1 MSPRD
6 VITTHKEKPMEAYIN
21 KNEEPRQSTP
31 QNDRSI
37 KNAGYIYSDE
47 NNNPCGGIRVH
58 EELAALIHPLTREE
72 FLDLE
77 LDPIKAEEQ
86 DQRPR
91 LIGDIIED
99 LKPEILNAP
108 PKKLFKRIITHPIA
122 DLHRYVDAD
131 SIDMIITEPPC
142 KEEDIDL
149 FDQLGDF
156 ARHAL
161 KDGGI
166 CVVISG
172 NRYSIDFMEML
183 HAHLDYVWTLSLDA
197 AARRYE
203 APSGSVIKLWKP
215 VLIFSKGSLQ
225 LKIFSDVKESVENI
239 VHTFSNA
246 GDVVCDPFCNQGGI
260 SKICVENGRSL
271 IANDI
276 DISKTEAL
284 KGVLL

>member
-1 MSPRD
+1 MEFNMS
-6 VITTHKEKPMEAYIN
+6 VEI

-31 QNDRSI
+31 QKNRSI
-37 KNAGYIYSDE
+37 KSREYIYADE
-47 NNNPCGGIRVH
+47 KDNICNEVR
-58 EELAALIHPLTREE
+58 IHEE

-77 LDPIKAEEQ
+77 TSLEAKDCLDPIKAEVQ
-86 DQRPR
+86 TPR

-108 PKKLFKRIITHPIA
+108 PKKLFKRIITHPID

-149 FDQLGDF
+149 FDHLGDF

-166 CVVISG
+166 CVVIAG
-172 NRYSIDFMEML
+172 NRYLIDFMEML
-183 HAHLDYVWTLSLDA
+183 RAHLDYVWTLSLDA
-197 AARRYE
+197 TARRYE
-203 APSGSVIKLWKP
+203 LPSGTVIKLWKP
-215 VLIFSKGSLQ
+215 VLIFSKGTAQ
-225 LKIFSDVKESVENI
+225 LKKTFSDVKESIENI
-239 VHTFSNA
+239 VHAFSDG
-246 GDVVCDPFCNQGGI
+246 GDVVCDPFCNNGGI
-260 SKICVENGRSL
+260 SKLCVENGRSL

-276 DISKTEAL
+276 NISKTEAL
-284 KGVLL
+284 KGLLL

>member
-1 MSPRD
+1 MN
-6 VITTHKEKPMEAYIN
+6 IEIKK
-21 KNEEPRQSTP
+21 EEPRQSTP
-31 QNDRSI
+31 QNNRNI
-37 KNAGYIYSDE
+37 KSKEYIYADE
-47 NNNPCGGIRVH
+47 KGNLCDGLRVH
-58 EELAALIHPLTREE
+58 PEFADLIYPLTREE

-86 DQRPR
+86 DQKPR

-108 PKKLFKRIITHPIA
+108 PKKPFKRVITHPI
-122 DLHRYVDAD
+122 DNLHRYVDAD
-131 SIDMIITEPPC
+131 SIDMIITEPPF

-149 FDQLGDF
+149 FDQLGNF

-161 KDGGI
+161 KEGGI

-172 NRYSIDFMEML
+172 NRYLIDFMEML

-197 AARRYE
+197 SARRYE
-203 APSGSVIKLWKP
+203 AHIGTVIKLWKP
-215 VLIFSKGSLQ
+215 VLIFSKGIPQ
-225 LKIFSDVKESVENI
+225 MKTFSDVKESIENI
-239 VHTFSNA
+239 IHTFSNG
-246 GDVVCDPFCNQGGI
+246 GDAVCDPFCNHGGI

-276 DISKTEAL
+276 DISKTNAL